1 MRILHAGN
9 MVNFAYLY
17 VKKLRFDGVDSELLM
32 NTNPHVSSDPK
43 LYDPFLNNNYP
54 NWIRFYD
61 TKKKLWPLNII
72 KIMRE
77 NYDLIHCYVE
87 LPIFAYLSNR
97 KFVATSQG
105 SDLRELAFSKSI
117 KGILLRMAYKKAKAI
132 IIPGVEGFSLLEKLK
147 LKNGVFIPAIVD
159 LKKFSPDTNQT
170 ISNEKFTIFH
180 PTSQIWDVKGND
192 RLIHGFKK
200 FIVKHPKSH
209 LIIVDHNVDSEKTK
223 LLVRDLHL
231 EKFVSY
237 VKGPLNVNELKKYY
251 NSADVVADQFLATD
265 LGGIGREVLS
275 MKKPLLTSCW
285 ITKYKEVFGSSPP
298 IANASTPEEISVQLD
313 LLMDPNFRQ
322 KIAYDGYNWVHKIF
336 NPDIISKKI
345 QLLYQKIL
353 DGEKISHIQENLTK
367 LDN

>member
-170 ISNEKFTIFH
+170 ISNIIKQPKAIKYKINKKFT
-180 PTSQIWDVKGND
+180 KRN
-192 RLIHGFKK
+192 
-200 FIVKHPKSH
+200 
-209 LIIVDHNVDSEKTK
+209 
-223 LLVRDLHL
+223 
-231 EKFVSY
+231 
-237 VKGPLNVNELKKYY
+237 
-251 NSADVVADQFLATD
+251 
-265 LGGIGREVLS
+265 
-275 MKKPLLTSCW
+275 
-285 ITKYKEVFGSSPP
+285 
-298 IANASTPEEISVQLD
+298 
-313 LLMDPNFRQ
+313 
-322 KIAYDGYNWVHKIF
+322 
-336 NPDIISKKI
+336 
-345 QLLYQKIL
+345 
-353 DGEKISHIQENLTK
+353 
-367 LDN
+367 